1 MDVTKILL
9 ESLGNGGLDQI
20 SRQVGMNQE
29 QTSSAMGAI
38 VPMLLGAM
46 ANNSTSSEG
55 ASGLL
60 GALDKDHD
68 GSILDDIGGFLGGS
82 MGSNRSANGGGIL
95 GHILGGNQS
104 NVESGLAS
112 KLGVNAGSIGQL
124 MKIAAP
130 MIMAYLG
137 RAKRAPEAGNA
148 GFNSGGIGD
157 ILGQLAGGSRQSS
170 GIDIG
175 DIMDMVGGMSG
186 ASSRG
191 QSTGGGLLGGL
202 LKGMFSK

>member
-1 MDVTKILL
+1 
-9 ESLGNGGLDQI
+9 
-20 SRQVGMNQE
+20 MNQE

-38 VPMLLGAM
+38 VPMLIGAM
-46 ANNSTSSEG
+46 ANNSSSSEG

-68 GSILDDIGGFLGGS
+68 GSILDDLGGFLGGS
-82 MGSNRSANGGGIL
+82 MTSNRSANGGGIL
-95 GHILGGNQS
+95 GHILGGNQP
-104 NVESGLAS
+104 NVESGLAN
-112 KLGVNAGSIGQL
+112 KLGVDSGSIGQL

-137 RAKRAPEAGNA
+137 RAKRTAPDAGNA

-186 ASSRG
+186 SAAPASKS
-191 QSTGGGLLGGL
+191 SGGGLLGGL
-202 LKGMFSK
+202 LKGMFGR